1 MRRSLRTQ
9 LSLTILTVLLLVIG
23 LISIFANFVINRQFE
38 TYLAEQ
44 ETARSENIVSDLGGQ
59 WNAMTKTWNKEYI
72 HAIGMYS
79 LYDGYILKI
88 LDNNNQVIWDAE
100 NHDMTLCSQIMS
112 DIIARMEKAK
122 KSGDFD
128 SHTFDLMQSGQKTGS
143 VIISYYGPYFY
154 SESDFRF
161 INALNTLLIYIGLA
175 AFAVSII
182 TGLLLARRITRPVSR
197 AAEAAKRISK
207 GDYAVRIK
215 NETNTRELE
224 DLISAINH
232 LSKALENQ
240 EKLRQ
245 QLTGDVAHELRTPLT
260 SVGSHLEAMI
270 EGIWEPTTQR
280 LQSCREEVLRLG
292 SIVSDLEQLA
302 RVEHQNLKLNLVL
315 TDMWEVV
322 QSVAPA
328 WEAEARKQNIRFSV
342 SGSKAVVPADK
353 DRLAQVVMNLLSN
366 AVKYTPKNGAIDV
379 SVFATE
385 QSAVLEV
392 RDSGIGIP
400 EDEVPFIFERFY
412 RTDKSRNRKSG
423 GAGIGLAIVKSIVT
437 AHGGTITVESENGRG
452 SKFTVKLPGL
462 QGIKDRI

>member
-1 MRRSLRTQ
+1 
-9 LSLTILTVLLLVIG
+9 
-23 LISIFANFVINRQFE
+23 
-38 TYLAEQ
+38 
-44 ETARSENIVSDLGGQ
+44 
-59 WNAMTKTWNKEYI
+59 MTKTWNKEYI
-72 HAIGMYS
+72 HAVGMYS

-88 LDNNNQVIWDAE
+88 LDHNNQVIWDAE

-128 SHTFDLMQSGQKTGS
+128 SHTFELVQSGQKTGS

-161 INALNTLLIYIGLA
+161 INALNTFLICIGLA

-232 LSKALENQ
+232 LSAALEDQ

-245 QLTGDVAHELRTPLT
+245 QLTADVAHELRTPLT

-270 EGIWEPTTQR
+270 EGIWEPTT
-280 LQSCREEVLRLG
+280 
-292 SIVSDLEQLA
+292 
-302 RVEHQNLKLNLVL
+302 
-315 TDMWEVV
+315 
-322 QSVAPA
+322 
-328 WEAEARKQNIRFSV
+328 
-342 SGSKAVVPADK
+342 
-353 DRLAQVVMNLLSN
+353 
-366 AVKYTPKNGAIDV
+366 
-379 SVFATE
+379 
-385 QSAVLEV
+385 
-392 RDSGIGIP
+392 
-400 EDEVPFIFERFY
+400 
-412 RTDKSRNRKSG
+412 
-423 GAGIGLAIVKSIVT
+423 
-437 AHGGTITVESENGRG
+437 
-452 SKFTVKLPGL
+452 
-462 QGIKDRI
+462 